1 MGTRVV
7 PVPAPA
13 LAITMSTSTSGP
25 DAMDITSSPTNSS
38 TAQIADHETNGKPS
52 HRPNQ
57 PSNNDRHLADSS
69 SNMPAPP
76 TTASSAVHQPKIVQ
90 TAFIH
95 KLYK

>member
-7 PVPAPA
+7 PIPA
-13 LAITMSTSTSGP
+13 LAITMSASTASAP
-25 DAMDITSSPTNSS
+25 DAMDVTSSPAASASS
-38 TAQIADHETNGKPS
+38 HVADRETNGKPS
-52 HRPNQ
+52 SRLNPLPQ
-57 PSNNDRHLADSS
+57 GNDRNPADSS

-76 TTASSAVHQPKIVQ
+76 TASSAIHQPKIVQ

>member
-7 PVPAPA
+7 PIPA
-13 LAITMSTSTSGP
+13 LAVTMSTSTSGP
-25 DAMDITSSPTNSS
+25 DAMDISSSPTASAPS
-38 TAQIADHETNGKPS
+38 HIADHETNGKTNS
-52 HRPNQ
+52 RPNQ
-57 PSNNDRHLADSS
+57 PSSSDRSAADSS

-76 TTASSAVHQPKIVQ
+76 TTTSSAIHQPKIVQ